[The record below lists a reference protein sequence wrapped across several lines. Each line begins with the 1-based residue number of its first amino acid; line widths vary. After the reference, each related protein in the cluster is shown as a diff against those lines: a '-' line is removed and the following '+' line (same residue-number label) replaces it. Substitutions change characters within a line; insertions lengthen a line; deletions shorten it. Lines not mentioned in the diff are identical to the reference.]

1 MTKYVVTYTLPYA
14 HVVRVG
20 IEADTVEGA
29 EAIAETA
36 FQEGVLWDNA
46 PTQPLLMDEYEETGD
61 AGVPVTFQATPVTE
75 WPEPDNSVL
84 NAIRDKTAHHVARQ
98 LVGLYQQAR
107 ERNEAFISR
116 DRLFDLY
123 QLALAADL
131 ASNASPRPEGTP
143 IPADS
148 HGPCPSF

>member
-1 MTKYVVTYTLPYA
+1 MTKYVVTYTLPYE

-84 NAIRDKTAHHVARQ
+84 KAIRDKTAHHVARQ

-123 QLALAADL
+123 QLALGVDL
-131 ASNASPRPEGTP
+131 AFGAGPRPGETLAPTASPDPRPN
-143 IPADS
+143 
-148 HGPCPSF
+148 F